1 MSNNKLSERLAILES
16 MGFDTSKYNVVI
28 NDNKVEITGVAKQ
41 YVEDKQIQHEAFRR
55 WITAQTFKMLNYA
68 SFNYENYEEGW
79 DAYLRRNY
87 HYKYQFTM
95 MLEEFKTLNKLS
107 ITDKEEYEV
116 RSRFF
121 NKKVAAA
128 TCKHYLDKLFQYAKL
143 HKDNKGNV
151 KLAKYGVVQFNELNQ
166 HKDVVEMRKLINE
179 IKNADNYAELY
190 TLLKMFMSHMNKLPY
205 DTPKCSLWK
214 DAFKGNGAYYSLKN
228 CILFNGMVLE
238 NCADKQS
245 SIVYLEKYVS
255 LLNNGEYWRLH
266 QLLKHTITVTGFDL
280 AESIRRNK

>member
-1 MSNNKLSERLAILES
+1 MKNNKLSERLAVLES

-28 NDNKVEITGVAKQ
+28 NGNKVEITGVAKQ

-68 SFNYENYEEGW
+68 SYDCANYEEGW
-79 DAYLRRNY
+79 DACLRNNY
-87 HYKYQFTM
+87 DYKYQFTM

-107 ITDKEEYEV
+107 ATDEEEYEV

-121 NKKVAAA
+121 NNEVAVA
-128 TCKHYLDKLFQYAKL
+128 TCKHYLDKLFQYAKS
-143 HKDNKGNV
+143 HTDNKGNV
-151 KLAKYGVVQFNELNQ
+151 KLAKYGVVKFNELNQ
-166 HKDVVEMRKLINE
+166 HQDVVEMRKLINE
-179 IKNADNYAELY
+179 MKGANNCAELY

-214 DAFKGNGAYYSLKN
+214 DAFKGNGAYYTLQNLCLYHNVKINGLDKN
-228 CILFNGMVLE
+228 
-238 NCADKQS
+238 A
-245 SIVYLEKYVS
+245 SIDC
-255 LLNNGEYWRLH
+255 LNNTTRQLCNGEFWRIHMLM
-266 QLLKHTITVTGFDL
+266 KKVIADNNFDL